1 MLGDMTALA
10 FELAARIELYE
21 SELDALRATW
31 SDAAGWRVASDRL
44 RSIVAMSHQQP
55 QLAVDIMEVARR
67 HMELLA
73 CIADSGAAGSARR
86 DCARQL
92 LAAVQTLHGKC
103 VAHFVKH

>member
-1 MLGDMTALA
+1 MTALA

-31 SDAAGWRVASDRL
+31 SDAAG
-44 RSIVAMSHQQP
+44 
-55 QLAVDIMEVARR
+55 
-67 HMELLA
+67 
-73 CIADSGAAGSARR
+73 SARR